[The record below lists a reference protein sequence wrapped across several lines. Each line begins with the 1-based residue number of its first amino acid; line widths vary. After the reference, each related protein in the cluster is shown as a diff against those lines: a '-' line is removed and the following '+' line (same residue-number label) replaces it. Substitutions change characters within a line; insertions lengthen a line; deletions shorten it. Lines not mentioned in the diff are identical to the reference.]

1 MTDRRTATP
10 SPASAPSAGGTVTR
24 RHLLRTTGAAAVA
37 APFAILGSRLA
48 AQDAGAPRKLK
59 LAWSQTAVCQSPISV
74 ALKRDFFGKYGLE
87 VEHIQFSGPTDQ
99 LLEAIATGHADGG
112 IGMALRWLK
121 PLEQGFD
128 VRLAVGTHGGCMRL
142 LAPASSGITRIEDLR
157 GKSVAVTDQASP
169 VKNYFAIRLA
179 KLGIDPNEVDWRQYP
194 GDLFPEVVKKGE
206 VQAAAIDDP
215 NAWFLRERDG
225 LTEIATNLDG
235 DYADKTCCVLG
246 IRGSLLRDEPAV
258 AASLA
263 RAFIDAQRWT
273 AANPVESAQIFAPF
287 IPGNVKP
294 EDVEAMLRSHTHH
307 HASTGA
313 HLRDEIAAFTNDL
326 KLVQVIRP
334 GTDAA
339 EFAKVV
345 VPDVLT

>member
-1 MTDRRTATP
+1 MTDHRTASTAP
-10 SPASAPSAGGTVTR
+10 VSPISGCGTVSR
-24 RHLLRTTGAAAVA
+24 RKLLRAAAAAGAIVPFALPGGRALAQGAA
-37 APFAILGSRLA
+37 
-48 AQDAGAPRKLK
+48 PRRLK

-142 LAPASSGITRIEDLR
+142 LAPASSGIAKVADLR
-157 GKSVAVTDQASP
+157 GKTVAVTDQASP

-179 KLGIDPNEVDWRQYP
+179 KEGIDPDQVDWRQYP
-194 GDLFPEVVKKGE
+194 GDLFAEVVKKGE
-206 VQAAAIDDP
+206 VQAAAIEDP
-215 NAWFLRERDG
+215 HAWFLRERDG

-235 DYADKTCCVLG
+235 DDAARTCCVLG

-263 RAFIDAQRWT
+263 RAFIDAQHWT
-273 AANPVESAQIFAPF
+273 AANPAETAQIFAPF
-287 IPGNVKP
+287 VPGNVRP
-294 EDVEAMLRSHTHH
+294 EDVEAILRSHTHQ

-313 HLRDEIAAFTNDL
+313 HLRAELAAFTEDL
-326 KLVQVIRP
+326 KLIRVIRP

-339 EFAKVV
+339 EFAKVIA
-345 VPDVLT
+345 PDVLA